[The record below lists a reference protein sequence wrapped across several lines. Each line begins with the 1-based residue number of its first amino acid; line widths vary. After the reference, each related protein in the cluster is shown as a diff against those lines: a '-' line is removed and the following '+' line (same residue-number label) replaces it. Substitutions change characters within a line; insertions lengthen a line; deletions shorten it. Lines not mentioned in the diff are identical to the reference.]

1 MPACTFFGHRDC
13 PDSVYPTLLDTIEG
27 LILSNGV
34 DRFYVGHQGHFDALA
49 LKALRELKKQH
60 PEIAYHVVLAYLP
73 QRPLPYDPEETLYP
87 EGLET
92 VPPRFAISRR
102 NDWMLDRAEYAI
114 TYVVSPAGGAAKA
127 KQNAMRLKKVVI
139 ELQ

>member
-13 PDSVYPTLLDTIEG
+13 PDSVYPKLLSAIDS

-60 PEIAYHVVLAYLP
+60 PEITYHVVLAYLP
-73 QRPLPYDPEETLYP
+73 QRQLPYDPEETIYP

-92 VPPRFAISRR
+92 VPPRFALSRR
-102 NDWMLDRAEYAI
+102 NDWMLASAEYVI
-114 TYVVSPAGGAAKA
+114 TYAIAAGGALSAK
-127 KQNAMRLKKVVI
+127 KNAMRKNRTIIGL
-139 ELQ
+139 E

>member
-13 PDSVYPTLLDTIEG
+13 PDSIYPTLLDTIEG

-114 TYVVSPAGGAAKA
+114 TYVGVSFGGAAAAIQKA
-127 KQNAMRLKKVVI
+127 RKKAGY
-139 ELQ
+139 